1 MSGFCF
7 WLACLQKP
15 CTQSALPRLHRW
27 GYTFLDVLTML
38 RSHSAE
44 LRDMGEPPAC
54 YFFDAFSINQ
64 HTFFLGSTQDQ
75 DGHDALIEH
84 LRKR

>member
-1 MSGFCF
+1 
-7 WLACLQKP
+7 
-15 CTQSALPRLHRW
+15 
-27 GYTFLDVLTML
+27 ML
-38 RSHSAE
+38 RSHSAK
-44 LRDMGEPPAC
+44 LLDRGEPSAC